1 MNFDN
6 WANRSLDTGTQ
17 AMFGYLPVLI
27 FVPYLINNSSS
38 SKWQGEEGRIFCY
51 WLWTDVRAQVC
62 SAGLSENT
70 RQGRLD
76 VCGPQR
82 NCSQVANRQMWLTSL
97 FVLSH
102 SIQSIMRGN
111 KYQHFGPWERWATVD
126 RAESILNKVRS
137 WICIHH
143 IVASSINTSL
153 HPGC

>member
-1 MNFDN
+1 MNGVTFAGMNFDN

-27 FVPYLINNSSS
+27 FVPYLINNNSS

-111 KYQHFGPWERWATVD
+111 KYQHVDCERGEPVWTGLSQFSTKSGV
-126 RAESILNKVRS
+126 ESVFTIQ
-137 WICIHH
+137 
-143 IVASSINTSL
+143 
-153 HPGC
+153 